1 MEASRRDLMGLA
13 IGGLGVVGVI
23 GVLYPLVKTFA
34 PSAASL
40 AGATVVVDE
49 NSVPE
54 GQVRVVS
61 WKGKPVFVIR
71 LPQDFQW
78 SGKVKEDKNAKLL
91 KGHSIYAMVAVCT
104 HLGCVPLWKPQG
116 EAEYNYP
123 IFHCPCHG
131 GFYSPWGDIIAGPPP
146 RSLFLPPQ
154 KLEGGKLV
162 IGEPG
167 FIKELT

>member
-23 GVLYPLVKTFA
+23 GVLYPLVKTLA

-123 IFHCPCHG
+123 VFHCPCHG

>member
-13 IGGLGVVGVI
+13 IGGLGVLGVL
-23 GVLYPLVKTFA
+23 GVLYPLVKTLT

-40 AGATVVVDE
+40 AGALVEVDV
-49 NSVPE
+49 NSIPE

-61 WKGKPVFVIR
+61 WKGKPVFVVK
-71 LPQDFQW
+71 LPQGFQW
-78 SGKVKEDKNAKLL
+78 AGKPREEKNIKLL
-91 KGHSIYAMVAVCT
+91 QGQSAYALVAVCT

-116 EAEYNYP
+116 EAEFNYP
-123 IFHCPCHG
+123 VFHCPCHG
-131 GFYSPWGDIIAGPPP
+131 GFYSPWGDVVAGPPP
-146 RSLFLPPQ
+146 RSLHIPPQ
-154 KLEGGKLV
+154 AFKDGKIV